1 MWPAERT
8 WESEP
13 EPPARR
19 LAVIEAVT
27 HLFAGGN
34 PADPYARQTQHRP
47 LKAVSEQPQR
57 SQSLNLR
64 GENDMSVLLVQFK
77 PLGNV

>member
-1 MWPAERT
+1 MWPAEHT

-13 EPPARR
+13 EPPARCR
-19 LAVIEAVT
+19 AIIEATT

-34 PADPYARQTQHRP
+34 PADPYASQTQHRP
-47 LKAVSEQPQR
+47 LKAVPGQPKR

-64 GENDMSVLLVQFK
+64 GENEMSVLLVQFK